1 MMLKGYIY
9 KGITYIG
16 LLMFFASCMDELYT
30 TPVESSF
37 LSVRGGDLSGLQG
50 SVYPGDTED
59 NKIHTLR
66 ILSFD
71 RSTGDCTSNIRYNA
85 GLGDIIRHPVSVGA
99 YDFVFLANEPLQQ
112 DLVSTLNGIS
122 IYEDLNKIAYPADYF
137 TSEGII
143 PMIQEIK
150 NISILPNGKGARLS
164 DDTETTLL
172 ELALERLGIRVD
184 VTLEA
189 ENDFDTA
196 LKGVIFSNLPNKVS
210 LTADYNGPVI
220 ERNVTRTFTV
230 SEDGSYF
237 SDATPGTPGANWA
250 KKVNRIILPSNE
262 PESKED
268 KTKAVVFTVDMG
280 DNYSP
285 SCELK
290 ISQTPVNYS
299 LPINT
304 KLDLTGII
312 KEPLEVNIQASKWDD
327 AANNWNI
334 AGNRILNVSD
344 IEVDITDYN
353 GARIS
358 FWSNMPIVRVLE
370 TVRVKSTNTY
380 LPTNEVFNALSSQSW
395 QPNWDERIIYDPHT
409 GAGYMDILLDL
420 PNTTGR
426 ETYELTLVAA
436 EDFSGKNGIQRTI
449 TVNVKQEG
457 KRYAFL
463 VNSPTDLWS
472 TPYVGAFYRD
482 EQMGERVI
490 SGYLWSYWY
499 RWIAEVPAEYKDFIV
514 ISSTPSFDPNI
525 GTDTPG
531 NPEDYPVVP
540 NYQKGET
547 GDYAQGRGRIYFRI
561 GLKSQNPDKGTPRY
575 GIVKF
580 TYYMEDVPYETN
592 LYVRQGEAA
601 DYVMRSG
608 ATAGVE
614 FGGKFSPYNLTV
626 AEFLNNP
633 STPAEWYQIDFD
645 HLADEMDFVEYP
657 TQAGAHFQ
665 WGVPVEYADLGRRAY
680 HPTNV
685 NTSRSSWELT
695 EWPIRRIDTPVYWA
709 PATGVKLGDYY
720 EICPPGYYRPTD
732 GPLDRLV
739 MNSYNDSEVQQS
751 EWRMSL
757 FRAPMRGD
765 GNSATIDK
773 PVDPLEKPEKYD
785 PQLLSEI
792 KYGFYA
798 DGFFDRRPIQERE
811 MIDGM
816 KREKGAVSKYKGVS
830 LDNTK
835 AAFNGVLF
843 FNAANNA
850 SVFFPAAGRRWH
862 MDGSLEYASETGY
875 YWSSSVA
882 PGWTDTT
889 SGQEKGSPHGN
900 VWAMEFNYVATT
912 PMSTG
917 HQFGLTI
924 RCVKR

>member
-1 MMLKGYIY
+1 MLKGYIY

-30 TPVESSF
+30 TPAEGSY
-37 LSVRGGDLSGLQG
+37 LSVRGGDLPGLQS
-50 SVYPGDTED
+50 SVYPGDAED

-71 RSTGDCTSNIRYNA
+71 RSTGDCTTNIRYNA
-85 GLGDIIRHPVSVGA
+85 GLGDIIRHPVPVGA

-112 DLVSTLNGIS
+112 DIVGILNGIS
-122 IYEDLNKIAYPADYF
+122 IYQDLNKIAYPADYF
-137 TSEGII
+137 NSEEII
-143 PMIQEIK
+143 PMLQEIK
-150 NISILPNGKGARLS
+150 NMTILPNGKGARLS
-164 DDTETTLL
+164 DGTETALL

-189 ENDFDTA
+189 ENNFDAA
-196 LKGVIFSNLPNKVS
+196 LKGVIFSNLPNRVP
-210 LTADYNGPVI
+210 LTADYNGPAI
-220 ERNVTRTFTV
+220 ERNVTRAFTV
-230 SEDGSYF
+230 SEDGNYF

-250 KKVNRIILPSNE
+250 KKVNRIILPSSE

-268 KTKAVVFTVDMG
+268 RTKAVVFTVDMG

-327 AANNWNI
+327 AASNWNI

-358 FWSNMPIVRVLE
+358 FWSNMPVVRVLE
-370 TVRVKSTNTY
+370 TVRVKSTNTH
-380 LPTNEVFNALSSQSW
+380 LPTNEAFNALSSQSW

-426 ETYELTLVAA
+426 ESYELTLVAA
-436 EDFSGKNGIQRTI
+436 EDFSGKNSIRRTI
-449 TVNVKQEG
+449 TVNVNQEG
-457 KRYAFL
+457 KRYPFL
-463 VNSPTDLWS
+463 INSPTDLWS
-472 TPYVGAFYRD
+472 NPYVGAFFRD
-482 EQMGERVI
+482 EETGERVI

-499 RWIAEVPAEYKDFIV
+499 RWTAEVPAEYKDFIV

-525 GTDTPG
+525 GTDAPG
-531 NPEDYPVVP
+531 NPEDYPVIP

-547 GDYAQGRGRIYFRI
+547 GDYVQGRGRIYFRI
-561 GLKSQNPDKGTPRY
+561 GMKSGNPDKGTPRY
-575 GIVKF
+575 GIVKL

-608 ATAGVE
+608 ATAGAD
-614 FGGKFSPYNLTV
+614 FGRRFSPYNLTV
-626 AEFLNNP
+626 KEFLNNP
-633 STPAEWYQIDFD
+633 STPAEWHQIDFA

-665 WGVPVEYADLGRRAY
+665 WGLPVEYADLGRRAY

-685 NTSRSSWELT
+685 NTSRSSWELA
-695 EWPIRRIDTPVYWA
+695 EWPIRRFETPMYWA
-709 PATGVKLGDYY
+709 SATGDKLGDYY

-732 GPLDRLV
+732 GPLDRLAV
-739 MNSYNDSEVQQS
+739 NSYNDSEVQQS

-757 FRAPMRGD
+757 FRTPMRGD
-765 GNSATIDK
+765 GNSAAVDK
-773 PVDPLEKPEKYD
+773 PVNPLEKPEKYV

-816 KREKGAVSKYKGVS
+816 KREAGAVSKYKGVS

-843 FNAANNA
+843 FNTANNA

-889 SGQEKGSPHGN
+889 SGEEKGSPLGN

-924 RCVKR
+924 RCVKK